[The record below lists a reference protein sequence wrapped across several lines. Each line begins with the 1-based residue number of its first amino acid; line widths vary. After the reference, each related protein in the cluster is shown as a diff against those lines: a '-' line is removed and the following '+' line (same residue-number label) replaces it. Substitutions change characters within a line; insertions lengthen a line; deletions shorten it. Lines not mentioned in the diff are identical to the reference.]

1 MVMNFAALSIE
12 IAIVILMI
20 AVIIGDLLAPKE
32 KSRARLGYLT
42 ICGLAAILVYSIT
55 QYHLWESPTF
65 FAGLFIVDNY
75 ALFFK
80 QLFIIG
86 MIFTILFSIEYID
99 TMFTYRGEYYA
110 LLLSALLGMC
120 VMSSAN
126 DFMTTFVGLELMTI
140 SFYILV
146 SLRMTDA
153 MSSEAGTKYLVVG
166 AVSTAIMLYGISLV
180 YGSTGS
186 LDFVDVCASS
196 KLVNAAGVA
205 GACMVIIGFFFKLS
219 VIPFHMWAP
228 DVYQGA
234 PTPVTALLAMGSKAA
249 GLAVFMRVLFM
260 AFPILG
266 GFYVPMLA
274 VLAAGCMIGGN
285 VMAIKQDDVK
295 RMLAYS
301 SIAQAGYMLVG
312 VVAADPAGMK
322 AVMFYAM
329 LYVFANVGAFTVL
342 SAVETQRGG
351 TTQRDITGLAQT
363 APLLAAVMT
372 VSLLSMAGIPPT
384 AGFAG
389 KIYLF
394 SAVVD
399 KGFLW
404 LAFVGFVMSMI
415 SVYYYFMVT
424 KAMYRDITEDEEKNG
439 YLAPVNVSLLIRA
452 AALIAVITTIGIGI
466 CPEVL
471 AQLTNFAAYTFMH

>member
-1 MVMNFAALSIE
+1 MNFFAISTE
-12 IAIVILMI
+12 IAIVILM
-20 AVIIGDLLAPKE
+20 AVVVIGDLLMPKE
-32 KSRARLGYLT
+32 ASRAKLGYLT
-42 ICGLAAILVYSIT
+42 ICGLLAVLLYSLS
-55 QYHLWESPTF
+55 QYHICESPAF
-65 FAGLFIVDNY
+65 YAGLYTVDNY

-80 QLFIIG
+80 QLFIVGI
-86 MIFTILFSIEYID
+86 IFTVLFSVEYVD
-99 TMFTYRGEYYA
+99 TMLTYRGEYYA

-120 VMSSAN
+120 VLASAN
-126 DFMTTFVGLELMTI
+126 DFMTVFVGLELMTV

-146 SLRMTDA
+146 SMKMTDTL
-153 MSSEAGTKYLVVG
+153 SSEAGTKYLIVG
-166 AVSTAIMLYGISLV
+166 AVSTAVMLYGISLI
-180 YGSTGS
+180 YGSTGT
-186 LDFVDVCASS
+186 LIFAEIWGNTH
-196 KLVNAAGVA
+196 LLRAAGMA
-205 GACMVIIGFFFKLS
+205 GAVMVMIGFFFKLS

-249 GLAVFMRVLFM
+249 GIAVFMRILFA

-266 GFYVPMLA
+266 GLFVPMLA
-274 VLAAGCMIGGN
+274 VLSAVCMIGGN

-301 SIAQAGYMLVG
+301 SIAQAGYMMVG
-312 VVAADPAGMK
+312 IVAAGPAGMK

-329 LYVFANVGAFTVL
+329 LYVFANVGAFAVL
-342 SAVETQRGG
+342 STVESQRGG
-351 TTQRDITGLAQT
+351 TGHSDITGLAQT

-399 KGFLW
+399 QGHLW

-424 KAMYRDITEDEEKNG
+424 KAMYRDISEVEEKAG
-439 YLAPVNVSLLIRA
+439 CLEPVKVSLMVRA
-452 AALIAVITTIGIGI
+452 AALIAVITTIGIGLW
-466 CPEVL
+466 PEGL
-471 AQLTNFAAYTFMH
+471 AQLTNLAAYTFLR